1 MSSSVLRPW
10 VLPPRVV
17 GTDLKSVF
25 RNFAIVVLALAV
37 PLAPREASAHSQLEE
52 SSPGNSSTVARPV
65 RRITLRFN
73 EEVSLPRVVVRPTSG
88 KVLAGTLERRGDSEI
103 VAYTPRTPLGPGT
116 YRVQWKARSADGHWV
131 SGTFS
136 FTVL

>member
-1 MSSSVLRPW
+1 M
-10 VLPPRVV
+10 
-17 GTDLKSVF
+17 
-25 RNFAIVVLALAV
+25 
-37 PLAPREASAHSQLEE
+37 
-52 SSPGNSSTVARPV
+52 
-65 RRITLRFN
+65 RFN

-103 VAYTPRTPLGPGT
+103 VAYTPRTPLGQGT

-131 SGTFS
+131 SGAFS